1 MKRTIVASGVTA
13 LVLGLSAQGVAAD
26 APSWDYV
33 SAELVVSGDSKV
45 DSDKEDIKG
54 YRLAVAKGFGDFV
67 FVRAGANAYH
77 EEFSGLNLDIGTQFL
92 GVGARYTLPVGNMGI
107 DLWGSVNYERVTI
120 DGIVGTGPGIDLG
133 ARAQITPEFDL
144 GLTWKAYGDVDFELE
159 DADYTGYEL
168 SAAYTVIPGVAIT
181 GSFSNYELDFGGGF
195 KWEYENVF
203 GLGVRLNY

>member
-1 MKRTIVASGVTA
+1 MKRTIMASGVTA
-13 LVLGLSAQGVAAD
+13 LVLGLSAQAIAAD

-33 SAELVVSGDSKV
+33 SAELVASGDFKV
-45 DSDKEDIKG
+45 DSEKEDING
-54 YRLAVAKGFGDFV
+54 YRLAVAKGFGDFA

-77 EEFSGLNLDIGTQFL
+77 ADFSGLKFDFGTQYL
-92 GVGARYTLPVGNMGI
+92 GVGARYMLPVGNMGI
-107 DLWGSVNYERVTI
+107 DLWGSLNYERVTI
-120 DGIVGTGPGIDLG
+120 EGIVGTGPGIDLG

-144 GLTWKAYGDVDFELE
+144 GLTWKIYGDVDFDVE

-168 SAAYTVIPGVAIT
+168 NAAYTVVPGVAIT

-195 KWEYENVF
+195 KLEYENVI